1 VPAPIRNVPAV
12 DPFDIGEIFPDA
24 AGGSVLPRRQAGSS
38 PQGLAVTLVADYT
51 LGTRAWLPSAAIVA
65 LLGEAGVS
73 SAGARTA
80 VSRLANR
87 GVLEGARHGRH
98 SSYRLTAPAAARLSA
113 GGARIA
119 AFAASADTWDGS
131 WTLVAFSLPKEEG
144 TRRRALRGQL
154 RWLGYAPLYDG
165 LWVSP
170 HSPGPRAEAELAAAD
185 LGAMTVFRARHVE
198 VGAIAGRDPVE
209 AWDLGAIAGQY
220 DAFARAWEP
229 VLPRIRSGGVRGVEA
244 VQARTEVMDTYRRF
258 PVVDPL
264 LPTRLLPPDWPRGR
278 AREVFAAVY
287 DGLAEPAQEHV
298 RTVVARFTDG
308 GLQEIRARTVAELS
322 ASASTFV
329 D

>member
-1 VPAPIRNVPAV
+1 MPAV
-12 DPFDIGEIFPDA
+12 DPFDIGEIFPDTG
-24 AGGSVLPRRQAGSS
+24 GGSVLPRRQAGSS

-98 SSYRLTAPAAARLSA
+98 SSYRLTSPAAAHLSV
-113 GGARIA
+113 GGGRIA

-131 WTLVAFSLPKEEG
+131 WTLVAFSLPKDQG

-170 HSPGPRAEAELAAAD
+170 HSPGPRAAAELAAAD

-198 VGAIAGRDPVE
+198 AGAAAGRDPIE
-209 AWDLGAIAGQY
+209 AWDLVAIAGQY
-220 DAFARAWEP
+220 EAFVRAWEP

-244 VQARTEVMDTYRRF
+244 VQARTGVMDTYRRF

-264 LPTRLLPPDWPRGR
+264 LPTRLLPPDWPRSR

-298 RTVVARFTDG
+298 REVVARFTDG
-308 GLQEIRARTVAELS
+308 PPRDIRARTVAELS
-322 ASASTFV
+322 AAASTYV